1 MKIIYRNPP
10 STIWSS
16 PHVTLWLQLGSFRRY
31 YTMSD
36 VLLIRVNKKK
46 VNAKN
51 LGRGVSVEAR
61 RRSLNRSYTTL
72 LVTGLALSLS
82 FGMSGCSIV
91 QERTNS
97 PMTTVE
103 QLLLTQAVGR
113 GLGDLTLPL
122 RVGTAVAL
130 KSYGYTPDKE
140 FARRLVEGW
149 FLDQGFRI
157 VPMDVAPV
165 TVRMVI
171 HALGTERGE
180 SFFGLP
186 PINSVFFPMALPELA
201 IYRMAGQRGMARY
214 QLEIT
219 DSKSGGLIHRSPI
232 IEGSVFMNQYTV
244 MLWFTFQRTDLVGVP
259 SL

>member
-1 MKIIYRNPP
+1 M
-10 STIWSS
+10 STC
-16 PHVTLWLQLGSFRRY
+16 L
-31 YTMSD
+31 
-36 VLLIRVNKKK
+36 K
-46 VNAKN
+46 
-51 LGRGVSVEAR
+51 
-61 RRSLNRSYTTL
+61 
-72 LVTGLALSLS
+72 GLALGLAI
-82 FGMSGCSIV
+82 GVSGCSIV

-103 QLLLTQAVGR
+103 QLLLTQAVER

-130 KSYGYTPDKE
+130 KSYGFTGDKE

-149 FLDQGFRI
+149 FLDQGYRI

-180 SFFGLP
+180 SFFGIP
-186 PINSVFFPMALPELA
+186 PISSTFIPAALPELA
-201 IYRMAGQRGMARY
+201 IYRMAGQKGMARY
-214 QLEIT
+214 QLEIA
-219 DSKSGGLIHRSPI
+219 DSKTGGLIHRSPV
-232 IEGSVFMNQYTV
+232 IEGSVYMNQYTV
-244 MLWFTFQRTDLVGVP
+244 MFWFTFQRTDLVGAP